1 MMISQ
6 GYLKV
11 VRSFFSYHTKSFAD
25 KVSSKLNDQVKG
37 YSYSN
42 FSTKTVPNDDVIS
55 GEG

>member
-6 GYLKV
+6 GYLKI

-25 KVSSKLNDQVKG
+25 KVSSKLNDQFKG

-42 FSTKTVPNDDVIS
+42 FNTKTVPNDDVIS
-55 GEG
+55 G